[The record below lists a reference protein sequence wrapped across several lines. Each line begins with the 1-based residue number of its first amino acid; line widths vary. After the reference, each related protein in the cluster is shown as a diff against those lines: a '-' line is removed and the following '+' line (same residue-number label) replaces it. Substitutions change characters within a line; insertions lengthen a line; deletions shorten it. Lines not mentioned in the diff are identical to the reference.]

1 VGVVGFVPGVF
12 EGCEGGWGVL
22 VAEEEMAF
30 GFVGFEFYIIILA
43 SGLAIGVEDRL
54 ALSI

>member
-1 VGVVGFVPGVF
+1 
-12 EGCEGGWGVL
+12 L

-30 GFVGFEFYIIILA
+30 GFVGFEFYIIVLA
-43 SGLAIGVEDRL
+43 SDLAIGVEDRL